1 MTALLTEQLLDDPA
15 PDART
20 RRREAGRWLKSLRE
34 RAGLTQADVATR
46 LKLRYYTFVSQV
58 EGGYGRVPPE
68 QIASWAAT
76 LGVSPRSMARELMRH
91 YDPETHRLLFDPAFD
106 DGTTAGADAALG

>member
-1 MTALLTEQLLDDPA
+1 MTALLPEILTDDPT

-68 QIASWAAT
+68 QIAAWAAT
-76 LGVSPRSMARELMRH
+76 LGVSPRTMARELMRH

-106 DGTTAGADAALG
+106 DTATIGANATGG